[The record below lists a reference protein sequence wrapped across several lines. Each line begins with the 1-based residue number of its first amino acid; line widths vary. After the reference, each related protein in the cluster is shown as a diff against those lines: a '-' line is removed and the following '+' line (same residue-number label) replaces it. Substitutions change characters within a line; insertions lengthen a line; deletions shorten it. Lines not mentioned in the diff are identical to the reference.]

1 MIYRPEKII
10 SGGQT
15 GADTG
20 GLLAG
25 RRLGIPTGGTAPL
38 SYWTEVGER
47 ADFLKSFGL
56 LENRS
61 PDLAERTRTNI
72 RNSDATVIFA
82 GYPSSD
88 GTLLSIQYC
97 QALKKP
103 YLVINPSD
111 AARVQ
116 LVRAF
121 LHRNRPRVL
130 NVAGNRESKAK
141 GITAITAETLV
152 DALKG

>member
-25 RRLGIPTGGTAPL
+25 RRLGIATGGTAPL
-38 SYWTEVGER
+38 NYWTEVGER

-82 GYPSSD
+82 SHLSSD

-97 QALKKP
+97 QTLKKP

-121 LHRNRPRVL
+121 LHRNRPSVL